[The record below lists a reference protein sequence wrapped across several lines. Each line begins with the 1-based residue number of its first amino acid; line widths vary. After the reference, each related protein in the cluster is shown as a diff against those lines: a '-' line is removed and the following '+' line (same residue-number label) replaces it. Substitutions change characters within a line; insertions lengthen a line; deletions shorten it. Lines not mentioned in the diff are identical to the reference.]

1 MIIITIKPLCVITFT
16 RGTHLPQATS
26 NPKTRSKS
34 PVLVTC
40 YKQAPLVSNYD
51 HINFGVIDLY
61 HFPLFLAFYKQPLDS
76 WSDLH

>member
-26 NPKTRSKS
+26 YPKTRSKSPVLKS

-40 YKQAPLVSNYD
+40 YKQAPLMT
-51 HINFGVIDLY
+51 IFGVIDLY

>member
-1 MIIITIKPLCVITFT
+1 MIVITIKPLCVITFT

-26 NPKTRSKS
+26 YPKTRSKS

-61 HFPLFLAFYKQPLDS
+61 HFPLFLAFYIQPLDS
-76 WSDLH
+76 WSDVH

>member
-26 NPKTRSKS
+26 YPKTRSKSPVLKS

-51 HINFGVIDLY
+51 HIWGD
-61 HFPLFLAFYKQPLDS
+61 
-76 WSDLH
+76 

>member
-1 MIIITIKPLCVITFT
+1 MIIITIKPLCVNTFT

-26 NPKTRSKS
+26 YPKTRSKS

-51 HINFGVIDLY
+51 RINFGVIDLY